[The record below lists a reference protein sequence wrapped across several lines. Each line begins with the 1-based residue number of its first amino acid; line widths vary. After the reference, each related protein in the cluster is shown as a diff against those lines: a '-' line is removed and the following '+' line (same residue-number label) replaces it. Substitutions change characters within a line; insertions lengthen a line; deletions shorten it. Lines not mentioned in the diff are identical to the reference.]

1 HSAEGVASVCLDQA
15 RIAELAV
22 THFVARG
29 IRNLTVFRFDDSPFA
44 VLRERYFIEAAA
56 RVGARIAPPW
66 FVEGAVPSRREEH
79 PKVVMAWLAGLP
91 KPCGVFACCD
101 AWARIVGRYGQVSGL
116 RIPEDV
122 ALVGVD
128 NDAVEC
134 ETMAPPLTSV
144 AVPWRSVGESA
155 ARLLQLGLRGK
166 PIAGTQVLIPPI
178 DVIVRRSSDTF
189 ALADEPLVAAAV
201 RWIRDHADKRV
212 SVPMVARAV
221 GATRQRL
228 ERHFRRSLGHTV
240 LREIH
245 RAHVEVARR
254 LLSTTD
260 LPLSQVAKSSGF
272 TNVALL
278 SVAFRREVGVPP
290 GAYRRTARGVG
301 TGDD

>member
-1 HSAEGVASVCLDQA
+1 V
-15 RIAELAV
+15 
-22 THFVARG
+22 
-29 IRNLTVFRFDDSPFA
+29 
-44 VLRERYFIEAAA
+44 
-56 RVGARIAPPW
+56 PP
-66 FVEGAVPSRREEH
+66 RHEEH
-79 PKVVMAWLAGLP
+79 PKEIMAWLAALP

-101 AWARIVGRYGQVSGL
+101 AWARIVGRYAQVSGL
-116 RIPEDV
+116 RIPEDI

-134 ETMAPPLTSV
+134 ETMAPPLSSV
-144 AVPWRSVGESA
+144 ALPWRSVGESA
-155 ARLLQLGLRGK
+155 ANLVQLGLRGK
-166 PIAGTQVLIPPI
+166 AIAATRVLVAPV
-178 DVIVRRSSDTF
+178 DVVVRRSSDTF

-201 RWIRDHADKRV
+201 RWIREHSGERV

-228 ERHFRRSLGHTV
+228 ERHFRRALGHTV

-254 LLSTTD
+254 LLATTD
-260 LPLSQVAKSSGF
+260 VPLAQVAKSSGF

-290 GAYRRTARGVG
+290 GAYRRSARGLFAA
-301 TGDD
+301 GDE